1 MPTLRPISSRAEL
14 QAYHRFRYCIYANSV
29 QRGFLAG
36 PEGLDVDVYDT
47 NALHLGWYEGDSL
60 VGCVRLLRPI
70 RIADPLHL
78 FKDLVDEGMRRRADT
93 LLAEAQ
99 AAGRPF
105 CEVSRLCLAPEVRSL
120 AMTRRFV
127 LEIIATAHR
136 HGMDHCLFT
145 CDAPHAPFWQRIGFH
160 VVEGFTGYA
169 RPRSSRP
176 GWLLRGSYAELLA
189 LQRAELQRIGL
200 ATLLPAFLAA

>member
-1 MPTLRPISSRAEL
+1 MPILRPISSRAEL
-14 QAYHRFRYCIYANSV
+14 HAYHRFRYSIYANSV

-36 PEGLDVDVYDT
+36 PEGVDVDVHDA

-70 RIADPLHL
+70 RAKDPLHL
-78 FKDLVDEGMRRRADT
+78 FKDLVDEAMRRRAHA

-99 AAGRPF
+99 AAGRPL

-120 AMTRRFV
+120 AMTRRLV
-127 LEIIATAHR
+127 LEIIAIAHR
-136 HGMDHCLFT
+136 YGMDHCLFT
-145 CDAPHAPFWQRIGFH
+145 CDASHAPFWQRIGFH
-160 VVEGFTGYA
+160 VVDGFTGYE

-176 GWLLRGSYAELLA
+176 GWLLRGSYPELLA
-189 LQRAELQRIGL
+189 LHHAELRRIGL
-200 ATLLPAFLAA
+200 AMLLPTVLAA